1 MNPMF
6 MTMSSMEIIM
16 NEAATRTESNPSI
29 SLPLLIGLSRS
40 TYGSS
45 SSSANNAGNDK
56 STNGDNANTSSRDD
70 EKHINKDDEQQ
81 NHQSSSNK
89 DNNDNEEEQLLK
101 MDPSTPFPI
110 KLHTLLSTPN
120 KYSSIL
126 SWMVH
131 GRSFKIHDATVFVT
145 QVLSQYFNGSE
156 GDDGGDNCD
165 DEGGDEVVGEGEGG
179 TKKQGAINT
188 AGNASSN
195 IKKNTIDDLQSFEN
209 ELYKWGFKLYKG
221 PSSSSTSTSKSNK
234 KKSKS
239 ATGKMK
245 ALDVGSYYHEDFLRG
260 QFDLLDNMVYN
271 NGDKV
276 GDNRRSH

>member
-1 MNPMF
+1 
-6 MTMSSMEIIM
+6 MEIIM

-156 GDDGGDNCD
+156 GDDGGD
-165 DEGGDEVVGEGEGG
+165 EAVGEGEGS
-179 TKKQGAINT
+179 KKQGAINT
-188 AGNASSN
+188 AENASNSSAAN
-195 IKKNTIDDLQSFEN
+195 NKNTSIDDLQSFEN

-239 ATGKMK
+239 ATSKMK

-271 NGDKV
+271 NNSDGEKVDDKNKDGKGV
-276 GDNRRSH
+276 KKW